1 MLKPADASFNTMSSQ
16 SRLDRL
22 YRVFAL
28 AALVLTLLGSK
39 LLFVR
44 FFGSPVPY
52 WDQWDAEADLLY
64 RSYLNVKCLCPR

>member
-1 MLKPADASFNTMSSQ
+1 MVKTADASINARSSQ

-22 YRVFAL
+22 RRVFAF
-28 AALVLTLLGSK
+28 AALVLTLFGSK

-52 WDQWDAEADLLY
+52 
-64 RSYLNVKCLCPR
+64 